1 MTSKDILDFLRKE
14 MPYLKKE
21 FGVIS
26 IGLFGSYAN
35 GTQGPNSDVDLLVE
49 LKEPNFD
56 FLAGLQLHLEE
67 KIGKPIELI
76 RKRPS
81 LSKRFLNRIEN
92 RINYA

>member
-14 MPYLKKE
+14 MPYLRKE
-21 FGVIS
+21 FGVIA
-26 IGLFGSYAN
+26 IGLYGSYAN

-49 LKEPNFD
+49 LKEPRFD
-56 FLAGLQLHLEE
+56 FLAGLQLHLED

-81 LSKRFLNRIEN
+81 LSERFLNRIET